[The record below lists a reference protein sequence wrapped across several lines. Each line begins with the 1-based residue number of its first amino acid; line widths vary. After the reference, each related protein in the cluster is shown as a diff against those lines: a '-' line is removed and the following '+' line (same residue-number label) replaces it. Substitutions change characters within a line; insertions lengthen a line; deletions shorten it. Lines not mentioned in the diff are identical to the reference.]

1 MPSLAEYARQNG
13 MGEPPAQSPAMP
25 TYEEQHENWKRVELL
40 KQSIMEQLEEGKEP
54 ESILYTALQ
63 ALSLATNDPVFFDR
77 GCPFLNGDKVE
88 QSLFLDLDEMQQKR
102 DNRRRAYFEKRRKEI
117 VRQMKQLENDRT
129 LLARELEQIPKED

>member
-1 MPSLAEYARQNG
+1 M
-13 MGEPPAQSPAMP
+13 
-25 TYEEQHENWKRVELL
+25 
-40 KQSIMEQLEEGKEP
+40 
-54 ESILYTALQ
+54 
-63 ALSLATNDPVFFDR
+63 FFDR